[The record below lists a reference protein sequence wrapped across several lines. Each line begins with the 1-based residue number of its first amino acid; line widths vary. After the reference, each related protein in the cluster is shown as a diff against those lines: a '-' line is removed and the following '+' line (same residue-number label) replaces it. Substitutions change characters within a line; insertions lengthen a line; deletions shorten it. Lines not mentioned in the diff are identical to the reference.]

1 MNWNWYVDILKNK
14 YMQFDGRAHRE
25 EFWSFFLFNLL
36 ISIGFGIV
44 GRIIGMGS
52 LLQGLYGLAVLLP
65 GLSVGARRLHDTNKS
80 GWIQLVL
87 LIPLIGLIILIVL
100 WAQDSDPASNGYG
113 PNPKGA
119 APAATTPPAAGL

>member
-14 YMQFDGRAHRE
+14 YMLFDGRAHRE

-44 GRIIGMGS
+44 DRILGMHI
-52 LLQGLYGLAVLLP
+52 LQAIYGLAMLAP
-65 GLSVGARRLHDTNKS
+65 GLGVGARRLHDTGKS

-87 LIPLIGLIILIVL
+87 LIPFLGLIILIVL
-100 WAQDSDPASNGYG
+100 WAQDSDPASNQHG

-119 APAATTPPAAGL
+119 SPAVNSPTTGL

>member
-14 YMQFDGRAHRE
+14 YMQFDGRAHRG

-52 LLQGLYGLAVLLP
+52 VLQGLYGLAVLMP
-65 GLSVGARRLHDTNKS
+65 GLAVGARRLHDTNKT
-80 GWIQLVL
+80 GWLQLLV
-87 LIPLIGLIILIVL
+87 LIPLVGIIILIVL
-100 WAQDSDPASNGYG
+100 WAQDGDPADNQYG

-119 APAATTPPAAGL
+119 VPAMSPPAAGA